1 MKKIKFLGAAILA
14 ASLIFA
20 GCANGSDDDVDST
33 PDTEKVVDEKG
44 GEGSEENG
52 GSESGSGEEAGG
64 EENSGEGQNSGS
76 GESSGSGDSGSS
88 SGGDTE
94 AGDTDG
100 GDTDDGDT
108 EAEDGDDEDTD
119 DPITE
124 EDLMNPDLSY
134 STLTVYGAEEND
146 LNLGGTQNWWNGP
159 AFSEENNEIVVNFG
173 HPEGSGAYTISFN
186 VVDDDIITVEY
197 KSEVPAQL
205 RFVTENSNGQ
215 KKECNV
221 NAVASDDYT
230 KVSYKFAEDEAGKLI
245 QIGFIGA
252 GETGKLNVKSITL
265 KAVDTSDSL
274 SAIISGVEAY
284 LDTVTVG
291 SAVGNFPQDAV
302 DVLET
307 AIATAKAEI
316 TAKANR
322 KEWFAAENALEAAL
336 ESFKANQVKPTFPET
351 GHNVEGATYIYTS
364 TDEANS
370 KIANIN
376 PGWGQASAQGFEEV
390 TVGETT
396 RKIIVLNLV
405 NYQGMDI
412 NNIDIS
418 NATKLCFEYNT
429 TDASTTI
436 NVSPIYAHEPDP
448 AKEYPISWSPVADGQ
463 WHTAEIIFDKNN
475 PNSSDVINQI
485 KFADGT
491 GKIYYDNLR
500 VE

>member
-230 KVSYKFAEDEAGKLI
+230 KCH
-245 QIGFIGA
+245 
-252 GETGKLNVKSITL
+252 
-265 KAVDTSDSL
+265 TSL
-274 SAIISGVEAY
+274 
-284 LDTVTVG
+284 
-291 SAVGNFPQDAV
+291 Q
-302 DVLET
+302 
-307 AIATAKAEI
+307 KM
-316 TAKANR
+316 K
-322 KEWFAAENALEAAL
+322 L
-336 ESFKANQVKPTFPET
+336 ES
-351 GHNVEGATYIYTS
+351 
-364 TDEANS
+364 
-370 KIANIN
+370 
-376 PGWGQASAQGFEEV
+376 
-390 TVGETT
+390 
-396 RKIIVLNLV
+396 
-405 NYQGMDI
+405 
-412 NNIDIS
+412 
-418 NATKLCFEYNT
+418 
-429 TDASTTI
+429 
-436 NVSPIYAHEPDP
+436 
-448 AKEYPISWSPVADGQ
+448 
-463 WHTAEIIFDKNN
+463 
-475 PNSSDVINQI
+475 
-485 KFADGT
+485 
-491 GKIYYDNLR
+491 
-500 VE
+500 